1 MLSITKLVEGM
12 SEAEIYLNKALTTAP
27 KNRELSFEVK
37 RDLERVLNQKINISS
52 RQSACVYQSHYD
64 FIH

>member
-1 MLSITKLVEGM
+1 M